1 MVMVVQATF
10 MQFEQHLDDMVVQY
24 ARVLYAGYQRIQPTL
39 TVRSHRIGSRLIQ
52 RGENRLNKCQQYVQ
66 VAEQVSAELGV
77 GSVIAGKQTANVI
90 VLVHREVAS
99 EGGVLHVKL
108 EF

>member
-1 MVMVVQATF
+1 M
-10 MQFEQHLDDMVVQY
+10 
-24 ARVLYAGYQRIQPTL
+24 
-39 TVRSHRIGSRLIQ
+39 
-52 RGENRLNKCQQYVQ
+52 NKCQQYVQ

-77 GSVIAGKQTANVI
+77 GSAIAGKQTANVI

-108 EF
+108 EFEHKELAVTVGEKPVALLHAALNGHERAVEGDNAGGTHPELAQLIEVRRQDNAIV